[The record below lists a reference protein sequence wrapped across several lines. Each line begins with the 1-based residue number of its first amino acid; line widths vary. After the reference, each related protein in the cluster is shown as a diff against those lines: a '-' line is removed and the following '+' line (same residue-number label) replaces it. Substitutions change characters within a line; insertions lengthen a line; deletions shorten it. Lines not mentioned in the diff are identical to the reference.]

1 MYPGEDTFA
10 GNAWGCVSPVLLIT
24 PCPVTFE
31 IHLKMFFAKMY
42 ILCDTFSVLIAEMY
56 PITSNHLPS
65 GSFLFFESA
74 YIIRLPTI
82 IKSTMMAR

>member
-10 GNAWGCVSPVLLIT
+10 RNAWGCVSPVLLIT

-56 PITSNHLPS
+56 HIKSSALRQ
-65 GSFLFFESA
+65 FFVFESA
-74 YIIRLPTI
+74 YMITHPTI
-82 IKSTMMAR
+82 MKSTMMAR